1 MITEKR
7 YGINFNNMD
16 EVILEIARDI
26 KNGYTFHSCKQNENG
41 IRLSVKMYDPDPL
54 FYIYLKKK
62 EHP

>member
-26 KNGYTFHSCKQNENG
+26 KNGYTFHSCEQNENG
-41 IRLSVKMYDPDPL
+41 ISTKNALSRRQIFPGI
-54 FYIYLKKK
+54 FKKIS
-62 EHP
+62 

>member
-7 YGINFNNMD
+7 YGINFDNMD

-26 KNGYTFHSCKQNENG
+26 KNGYTFHSCRQSEEG
-41 IRLSVKMYDPDPL
+41 IRLNVKMCDPGPF

-62 EHP
+62 ENP